1 MANLRGRSIRTGF
14 GGLALGFKN
23 NSMKSIAAAG
33 AVLALATTGTV
44 VVTTQSA
51 PVAAAQNVTDADGNY
66 IPADTGRKYDE
77 GDVDKTTGGV
87 RYVGL
92 VPEYV
97 DAQQNDPQFV
107 FKVPHL
113 LWHKRWMQ
121 KNKDGNDPD
130 AGAQFIRFRDK
141 NLYDQI
147 ARIEL
152 VGVNGDRQGSFK
164 KRDSN
169 GSEWTLKFADSP
181 NFPGAAGVPYAS
193 YIQIFLKDAKPITE
207 LDLPEEG
214 SRVDYYWVRGDGNL
228 AKNSV
233 QNVDIIAPEKARELT
248 GVESGFFD
256 GGAKD
261 IFNNGVSKQLK
272 YDQDNGTIKSISTA
286 TFAGKDFLSG
296 NTRWNWIFNEQ
307 ISPDIAPYVT
317 DVTIYRSDSQGNRKK
332 PAGATTFTPWKMDF
346 DKATGLATTANR
358 KELSYLPYEP
368 NITADQQNTVRRNT
382 ANIVDGGSTDTIWY
396 TIEYKLDENAV
407 NFANFE
413 DGKRI
418 DALSWI
424 TVDLPNKNPGL
435 IHNGTTEDGGKAPK
449 ILPNTIKADYLSILD
464 SDGDGLTDEYER
476 EIGTNPS
483 KADTDGDG
491 VRDDVEILTDNTDPK
506 NAKSYL
512 PAAPEPSETKI
523 SKDAEFL
530 SGKATRV
537 ADTDSQGKE
546 IPLLDVTNADAAP
559 VKIVAVPNDKLSEED
574 GKPTFADD
582 DAVQIANLE
591 DVAAINDG
599 TFKSSGFN
607 LDPGN
612 YTLVAESPNGERTKG
627 GTFVVSEKPVDADGD
642 GLTDDKEKE
651 LGTDPNKADSDGDGI
666 NDGDEVDGSKNP
678 FDKDGNKV
686 ADGENGAPTD
696 PAKADSDG
704 DGTNDGDEVTNKD
717 KDGNLAPTD
726 PNDPES
732 KPTVPV
738 EEPKDSDNDG
748 LPDDKEKE
756 LGTDPNKADSDGDG
770 INDGDEVDGS
780 KNPFDKDG
788 NKVADGENGAPTDP
802 AKADSD
808 GDGTNDGD
816 EVTGSKNDGKPT
828 DPNDPES
835 KPGEAGKPSVTNTIP
850 GADDPAKCSEAP
862 YATVSEAEGVTY
874 VVTVDGKEIKPS
886 ADGRYYYE
894 YGQTIN
900 IEAKDVA
907 GKTLEKWSFTAPTE
921 EECKAGD
928 NNGGPSGSLNDPN
941 KIGAIIGGTIV
952 GSGLIGALLGN
963 HGDGAGSSAPG
974 KPGEVK
980 PGKPGKGADKGAK
993 PGKAGDQGAGKG
1005 ADKGAAGNQ
1014 GAAGNTGNGA
1024 GDMASQGT
1032 ESGSRGGSLAVTGVS
1047 GLAITL
1053 GASVIALA
1061 LGGALLALRRRQS

>member
-704 DGTNDGDEVTNKD
+704 DGTNDGDEVT
-717 KDGNLAPTD
+717 
-726 PNDPES
+726 
-732 KPTVPV
+732 
-738 EEPKDSDNDG
+738 
-748 LPDDKEKE
+748 
-756 LGTDPNKADSDGDG
+756 
-770 INDGDEVDGS
+770 
-780 KNPFDKDG
+780 
-788 NKVADGENGAPTDP
+788 
-802 AKADSD
+802 
-808 GDGTNDGD
+808 
-816 EVTGSKNDGKPT
+816 GSKNDGKPT